1 MQSGKTLQGIV
12 GNIARNRLDGVKFK
26 DVLLEEVSLPQ
37 GLESREENR
46 KIMDMETL
54 FRGTMT
60 YYKEEIKDMK
70 YSKRSMEIPLGT

>member
-1 MQSGKTLQGIV
+1 
-12 GNIARNRLDGVKFK
+12 
-26 DVLLEEVSLPQ
+26 
-37 GLESREENR
+37 
-46 KIMDMETL
+46 MDMETL